1 MAARASTWLRD
12 RLWLVASAALTGAVL
27 LGWGVYLAGP
37 RPLLLAAYGAAIAGL
52 LALALAGGAARHA
65 PTARPPAAVVAVV
78 LALLPPAAVYQLAG
92 WPPPLHPG
100 GSPATDT
107 KAPPS

>member
-78 LALLPPAAVYQLAG
+78 LAVLALAAVYQLAV
-92 WPPPLHPG
+92 WPHLLNQG
-100 GSPATDT
+100 DSAEYDT
-107 KAPPS
+107 MARLS

>member
-65 PTARPPAAVVAVV
+65 PTARPPAAVVAVRP
-78 LALLPPAAVYQLAG
+78 APLPPAARGPRPGRA
-92 WPPPLHPG
+92 PPPQPRG
-100 GSPATDT
+100 QPRKRPDA
-107 KAPPS
+107 